1 MAHEN
6 MESYY
11 TNNFHVLFHKNIGF
25 ANNFTLSDL
34 DGMLP
39 YEREIYLM
47 LMNQKLEAAAKSSS
61 SG

>member
-11 TNNFHVLFHKNIGF
+11 TNNFHVLFHKDIGF
-25 ANNFTLSDL
+25 ANHFTLGDL

-39 YEREIYLM
+39 YEREIYMM
-47 LMNQKLEAAAKSSS
+47 LMNQKLEAAAKSPAP
-61 SG
+61 